1 MTKITINIERRLLDR
16 LDSTIG
22 HGEFPNRSAA
32 IGDALRAMLKR
43 FSRDR
48 LREEC
53 AKLDPRSERALADD
67 GLRSDVADWPEY

>member
-1 MTKITINIERRLLDR
+1 MTRITISIERRLLEQ

-22 HGEFPNRSAA
+22 HGKFPNRSAA
-32 IGDALRAMLKR
+32 IADALRAMLQR

-53 AKLDPRSERALADD
+53 AKLDPRSERALADE
-67 GLRSDVADWPEY
+67 GLWSDLADWPKY